1 MKSLKGSQTEK
12 NILTA
17 FSGESQARNR
27 YNIFAKK
34 AFEDGFV
41 FVRDIFDQT
50 ANQEAQHAKRLF
62 KFLEGGQLQISG
74 TFPAGVI
81 KDTYD
86 NLLESAAGEHEEY
99 SQMYPT
105 FSNIAMEEGFIEIGN
120 VMNNIAIAEEYHEK
134 RYLAL
139 AKWIKDGSMFKNST
153 ETEWYCLNC
162 GCIVTS
168 KDAPH
173 ACPACFHPTA
183 WFRRLNFEW

>member
-12 NILTA
+12 NILVA

-27 YNIFAKK
+27 YNFFAKR
-34 AFEDGFV
+34 AFEDGYV
-41 FVRDIFDQT
+41 LARKIFDQT
-50 ANQEAQHAKRLF
+50 ADQEEQHAKRLF

-86 NLLESAAGEHEEY
+86 NLLEAAAGEHEEY

-105 FSNIAMEEGFIEIGN
+105 FSNIAMQEGFMEVGA
-120 VMNNIAIAEEYHEK
+120 VMNSIAVAEEFHEK

-139 AKWIKDGSMFKNST
+139 AKWIKEGTMFKNPT
-153 ETEWYCLNC
+153 ETEWYCMNC

-168 KDAPH
+168 KDAPRN
-173 ACPACFHPTA
+173 CPACFHPTA
-183 WFRRLNFEW
+183 WFRRLNLVW

>member
-1 MKSLKGSQTEK
+1 MKSLKGTQTEK

-27 YNIFAKK
+27 YNIFASH
-34 AFEDGFV
+34 AFKEGYV
-41 FVRDIFDQT
+41 FVRDIFNQT
-50 ANQEAQHAKRLF
+50 AAQEEQHAKTLF
-62 KFLEGGQLQISG
+62 KFLQGGELQISG

-81 KDTYD
+81 KSTYD

-120 VMNNIAIAEEYHEK
+120 VMNNIAVAEEYHEK

-139 AKWIKDGSMFKNST
+139 AKWIKDGTMFKNSG
-153 ETEWYCLNC
+153 ETLWYCINC

-168 KDAPH
+168 KDAPS

-183 WFRRLNFEW
+183 WFRRLNYEW

>member
-1 MKSLKGSQTEK
+1 MKSLKGTQTEK
-12 NILTA
+12 NILVA

-27 YNIFAKK
+27 YNFFAKR
-34 AFEDGFV
+34 AFEDGYV
-41 FVRDIFDQT
+41 LVRKIFDQT
-50 ANQEAQHAKRLF
+50 ADQEEQHAKRLF

-86 NLLESAAGEHEEY
+86 NLLEAAAGEHEEY
-99 SQMYPT
+99 AQMYPT
-105 FSNIAMEEGFIEIGN
+105 FSNIAMQEGFIEIGN
-120 VMNNIAIAEEYHEK
+120 VMNSIAIAEEYHEK

-139 AKWIKDGSMFKNST
+139 AKWIKDGTMFKNNE
-153 ETEWYCLNC
+153 ETEWYCMNC

-168 KDAPH
+168 KDAPR

-183 WFRRLNFEW
+183 WFRRLNLEW